1 MHFPEGGVVLQPQ
14 DSMETHWRCSNRTGG
29 CNRSCKTTAGCRGG
43 PGSGRCGAA
52 VRRRRSLD
60 RGLRWRRERKACLCG
75 WRTRCRLAKML
86 LPSKAWCSSPWR
98 AAFPCRRLGSGGR
111 CCSLGRQTS
120 PAAPCRRRWP
130 LLCGSRGE
138 TVSLLASS
146 AGPAP
151 TAAGAGAG
159 AGAVGVGA
167 VVAVE
172 ERTGCGEAGEDG
184 SATAAVAVAVAVA
197 NCSTPRKSST
207 CWTHPGDGYLGHILS
222 GCVCLERY
230 GRSKNELQPISD
242 YFMHKKGAK
251 FDLTEPVWLA
261 LVRRSQAGRNWRS
274 HKICARLQRFAVLL
288 DGLAQPAPSFTPRH
302 TFGLSVHLFS
312 SQPRRTQGLPRAFRL
327 SRRRTPLPTAL
338 GLFGD
343 VSALMS
349 LSPELASP
357 AVTAAGPCR

>member
-29 CNRSCKTTAGCRGG
+29 CNRSCKTTAGCRRG
-43 PGSGRCGAA
+43 PGTGRCGAA
-52 VRRRRSLD
+52 VRRQRSLD
-60 RGLRWRRERKACLCG
+60 RSLRWRRGRKACLCG

-98 AAFPCRRLGSGGR
+98 AAFPCRPLGSGGR

-120 PAAPCRRRWP
+120 PAAPCRRRRP

-151 TAAGAGAG
+151 TAVGAGAD
-159 AGAVGVGA
+159 AGP

-184 SATAAVAVAVAVA
+184 SATAAVAVVVAVA

-222 GCVCLERY
+222 GRVCLERY

-288 DGLAQPAPSFTPRH
+288 DGLAQPGPYFTPRH
-302 TFGLSVHLFS
+302 TLRSI
-312 SQPRRTQGLPRAFRL
+312 RASISF
-327 SRRRTPLPTAL
+327 PTSTNP
-338 GLFGD
+338 GSPGSPGSPGP
-343 VSALMS
+343 SAS
-349 LSPELASP
+349 L
-357 AVTAAGPCR
+357 AAGPPCQRPWAFLETYLL